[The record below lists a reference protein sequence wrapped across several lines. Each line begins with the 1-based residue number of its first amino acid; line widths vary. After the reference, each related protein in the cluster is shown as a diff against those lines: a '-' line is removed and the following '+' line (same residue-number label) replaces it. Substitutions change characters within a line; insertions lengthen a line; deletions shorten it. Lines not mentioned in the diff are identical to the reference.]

1 MTVFWITQRLFSDT
15 FITSDTFLRHFQ
27 IFSDRFVTD
36 IWIWQISDKYL
47 TQFRQFSDRFLWM
60 TVFWQISDRYLT
72 DLWIFWDLHCLRVPE
87 FECTLFSCNL
97 QTPHS
102 HYKVVVFL
110 PACCLCEQQVG
121 RPDNHLRDP
130 FSEVHF
136 NLSDLI
142 TVGNGWKVKSP
153 RFECGGGGNILERLS
168 SRMGEE
174 IWKSEN
180 HRVFP
185 YWLHKILC
193 KFLSKRLCETIVG
206 SYREPDTGFGNPFW
220 DIMQCLKKVSWIQ
233 RQAFSCF
240 RL

>member
-1 MTVFWITQRLFSDT
+1 MQCTG
-15 FITSDTFLRHFQ
+15 
-27 IFSDRFVTD
+27 
-36 IWIWQISDKYL
+36 
-47 TQFRQFSDRFLWM
+47 
-60 TVFWQISDRYLT
+60 
-72 DLWIFWDLHCLRVPE
+72 E

-142 TVGNGWKVKSP
+142 TVGNRWKVKSP

-168 SRMGEE
+168 FRMVEE

-180 HRVFP
+180 HRVVP

-193 KFLSKRLCETIVG
+193 KFLFKWLCETGVG
-206 SYREPDTGFGNPFW
+206 SYTRVPLNPMLFMTSLNICKLCTGTALAW
-220 DIMQCLKKVSWIQ
+220 DSGFLLLLLLYKCIH
-233 RQAFSCF
+233 FN
-240 RL
+240 